1 MECGHFFCNDC
12 WRGHFRVQISEGNS
26 RRIKCMQDKCNTI
39 CDEEK
44 VGFLLATG
52 GLRSPCSAAWSL
64 LRCLSAARWPVLL
77 LSSIKSCLSMACSLS
92 MSECCQICAACT
104 AEHCGQPATLFSFS

>member
-12 WRGHFRVQISEGNS
+12 WRGHFRVQITEGNS

-44 VGFLLATG
+44 VGFVLAIWRPAVSMIPAALL
-52 GLRSPCSAAWSL
+52 
-64 LRCLSAARWPVLL
+64 
-77 LSSIKSCLSMACSLS
+77 K
-92 MSECCQICAACT
+92 CCQVAGST
-104 AEHCGQPATLFSFS
+104 AEHVQAVSGHGLLTCYVWMLPDMCSFCC

>member
-44 VGFLLATG
+44 VGSLLAIW
-52 GLRSPCSAAWSL
+52 RPA
-64 LRCLSAARWPVLL
+64 V
-77 LSSIKSCLSMACSLS
+77 SM
-92 MSECCQICAACT
+92 Q
-104 AEHCGQPATLFSFS
+104 